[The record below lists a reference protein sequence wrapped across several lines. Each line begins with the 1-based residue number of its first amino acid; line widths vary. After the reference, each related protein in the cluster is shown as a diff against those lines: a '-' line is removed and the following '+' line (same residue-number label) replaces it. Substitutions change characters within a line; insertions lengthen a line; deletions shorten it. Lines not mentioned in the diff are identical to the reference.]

1 MCDKCPRMR
10 KLVTDLRVR
19 IPQDLRGSLI
29 DISIRKD
36 VPMSAVVREAV
47 REYVNAHVIKQK
59 SEVPA

>member
-1 MCDKCPRMR
+1 MR